1 MRDGVSVFIKRVVE
15 DAVETAIQR
24 YLCDDQSGDISENH
38 CCPILDVFRD
48 SEDEGYEYVVLPV
61 LRDFNDPPF
70 YAVVEVLEFVRQTLE
85 VL

>member
-1 MRDGVSVFIKRVVE
+1 MLWKLQYNAIFATTRVVN
-15 DAVETAIQR
+15 
-24 YLCDDQSGDISENH
+24 ISENH

-70 YAVVEVLEFVRQTLE
+70 YAVVEVLELVRQTLE